1 MGGSVRRILFAAM
14 LSMAPLQFVFAAGT
28 QPQLLL
34 GDLHYGYT
42 PPSIRGPHRLV
53 MLSGMGNDHMRVD
66 TSKPEAQR
74 WFDYALTLARAFEHG
89 DAKLAFEKAAS
100 LDPSCSLCVWGE
112 AYSLGPTINFLVD
125 RNQSK
130 AALVLARRAQ
140 RLAGP
145 LSPEERRLES
155 AMIDRYAHA
164 GDRGDGDR
172 SYARDLDQILSDD
185 PGNLELTIF
194 DAEAWLIMEFHDDHA
209 SLRRVVARMG
219 PLVRAHPDYTG
230 LLHFYIHAT
239 EDAEEPRLA
248 EAYAP
253 RLAALCPNASHLV
266 HMPAHT
272 YYRVGRY
279 EDAALTNIA
288 ALKADA
294 VYAEK
299 TATPTPLGRL
309 MYHFH
314 DAQFGLAAAMMAGDG
329 RIALHMIAQFNRDF
343 PDPATYDNRSLMAA
357 GLMYAGFGRFAPP
370 HDVLAA
376 PEAPASKP
384 FLVAMRHYARGEAF
398 ARLGNAAAVRREA
411 RATRLRSGRIAGSGE
426 SLFSTTARIAH
437 LVLTGRADSL
447 AGDFKS
453 AAIAFRAAADLEDA
467 RFGQG
472 GDPPRWWYPVRRSLA
487 AALLAR
493 GDAKGAEREADAVLK
508 AWKLDP
514 VTLAI
519 RSKAEEALKDPGAQL
534 GWNAAIHNWHGDPR
548 QLTPAP
554 LS

>member
-1 MGGSVRRILFAAM
+1 MRRILFAAI
-14 LSMAPLQFVFAAGT
+14 LSLAPLQFVLAAGNE
-28 QPQLLL
+28 PQLLL

-66 TSKPEAQR
+66 SSNPEAQR

-89 DAKLAFEKAAS
+89 DAKMAFRKAAS
-100 LDPSCSLCVWGE
+100 LDPSCSLCIWGE

-125 RNQSK
+125 RKQS
-130 AALVLARRAQ
+130 AEALALARRARQ
-140 RLAGP
+140 VASP
-145 LSPEERRLES
+145 NLSRENRRLE
-155 AMIDRYAHA
+155 AALIDRYALARDSAH
-164 GDRGDGDR
+164 GDR
-172 SYARDLDQILSDD
+172 SYARDLDGVLRDD
-185 PGNLELTIF
+185 PENLELTIF
-194 DAEAWLIMEFHDDHA
+194 DAEAWLIMEFHDEHS

-239 EDAEEPRLA
+239 EDAEEPQLA
-248 EAYAP
+248 EVYAP
-253 RLAALCPNASHLV
+253 RLAALCPDASHLV

-279 EDAALTNIA
+279 EDAALTNVA
-288 ALKADA
+288 ALRADA
-294 VYAEK
+294 VYAKK
-299 TATPTPLGRL
+299 TDSPTPLGRL

-314 DAQFGLAAAMMAGDG
+314 DAQFGLAAAMMAGDS
-329 RIALHMIAQFNRDF
+329 RIALHMIDQFNRDF
-343 PDPATYDNRSLMAA
+343 PDPDRYDNRSLMAA

-370 HDVLAA
+370 NDVLAA

-398 ARLGNAAAVRREA
+398 ARLGKAAAVHKEA
-411 RATRLRSGRIAGSGE
+411 EATRLYSGSGRAGSGD
-426 SLFSTTARIAH
+426 SLLSTTVRIAH
-437 LVLTGRADSL
+437 LVLTGRASSL
-447 AGDFKS
+447 AGDLKG
-453 AAIAFRAAADLEDA
+453 AATSFRAAADLQDS

-487 AALLAR
+487 AALLAQ
-493 GDAKGAEREADAVLK
+493 GDAKAAAHEADAVLDT
-508 AWKLDP
+508 WKLDP

-519 RSKAEEALKDPGAQL
+519 RSKAEESRKDPRAQAD
-534 GWNAAIHNWHGDPR
+534 WSAAVHAWHGEPR
-548 QLTPAP
+548 ELAPGP